1 MRFKDFYEQQQV
13 LGTIEEVEIDG
24 IGRVS
29 ARIDTGNTG
38 HNVLHAVNI
47 MDAGEGKVKFATIGD
62 KTLVLKTKGNIQI
75 LAGQNVAERPVV
87 HLNVRIGSSFFENTP
102 FSLSDRSSNQEKV
115 LIGEPFLKKMDALI
129 DTTKAQVV

>member
-38 HNVLHAVNI
+38 HNVLHATNI
-47 MDAGEGKVKFATIGD
+47 TDAGDGKVKFATID
-62 KTLVLKTKGNIQI
+62 NKTLCLKTAGNIQI
-75 LAGQNVAERPVV
+75 LAGKEVTERPVV
-87 HLNVRIGSSFFENTP
+87 RLNLRIGSSFFENTP

-115 LIGEPFLKKMDALI
+115 LIGEPFLKKMDAMI
-129 DTTKAQVV
+129 DTAKPQVV